1 MILPIITFIEFII
14 LINEKER
21 ERKKRERRERNE
33 KLLRCVNMLR
43 IKKIYV
49 KTYRTSMCA
58 YVHEFHGEA
67 GMITAKP
74 GFSKSIRERKKEREI
89 EEKKHV
95 RK

>member
-1 MILPIITFIEFII
+1 
-14 LINEKER
+14 
-21 ERKKRERRERNE
+21 
-33 KLLRCVNMLR
+33 MLR

-89 EEKKHV
+89 EEKNT
-95 RK
+95 